1 MLRYPKPLFVQLLL
15 LNKGVRMHSL
25 PACVYVHHVHAGVY
39 VHHVHA
45 GFFRGQKGL
54 SFPGTKV
61 TGGVSFCVEM
71 PLFFI

>member
-1 MLRYPKPLFVQLLL
+1 MLMYPKPLFVQLLL
-15 LNKGVRMHSL
+15 LNKQRCKNAL
-25 PACVYVHHVHAGVY
+25 PACVY

-61 TGGVSFCVEM
+61 TDGVSFCVEM